1 MTPVPGVKPLVSS
14 NDTEDGSSAATLLKS
29 INSKLNFEQIFDSL
43 TGQMTDKEYGR
54 AERKLRSKEIK
65 KKKFR
70 NLEGLLSIQVG
81 FTKGIKNWQ
90 CPRF

>member
-1 MTPVPGVKPLVSS
+1 MTPVPRVKPVVSS

-29 INSKLNFEQIFDSL
+29 INSKLNFELIFDSL

-81 FTKGIKNWQ
+81 FTK
-90 CPRF
+90 CPRY